1 MIPFLLLS
9 LLMADAT
16 RPQVGDSAPPFQAR
30 SLTGKIVRG
39 EDLQS
44 HVTVVEFF
52 ASWCQPCKEGLSEI
66 LIIRQKLEP
75 HFALMIVSVEGEAP
89 ALREFIAHQPLP
101 EDATVVLDGN
111 GELARRFG
119 EDRLPTTFFLDEKA
133 TIRHI
138 NRGHG
143 VGFRARATRW
153 LSDMLTRH

>member
-1 MIPFLLLS
+1 MQQI
-9 LLMADAT
+9 
-16 RPQVGDSAPPFQAR
+16 AP
-30 SLTGKIVRG
+30 
-39 EDLQS
+39 
-44 HVTVVEFF
+44 
-52 ASWCQPCKEGLSEI
+52 
-66 LIIRQKLEP
+66 
-75 HFALMIVSVEGEAP
+75 LMIVAVEGETP

-143 VGFRARATRW
+143 IGFRARATRW